1 MKVLFFSAADRRQ
14 DEIWNYTVEIWGEEQ
29 AVRYIEGLH
38 SAIAQAAEGN
48 LVWRNPMHPKLP
60 GIYFIRYEHHYVFFR
75 ELPNKVIGVISIL
88 HENMDL
94 PSRLEDD
101 LG

>member
-1 MKVLFFSAADRRQ
+1 MTYLFFSAADRHQ
-14 DEIWNYTVEIWGEEQ
+14 DEIWNYTAENWGEEQ

-48 LVWRNPMHPKLP
+48 MVWRNPMHPKLP
-60 GIYFIRYEHHYVFFR
+60 GIYFIRYEHHYVFFK

-88 HENMDL
+88 HEKMDL

-101 LG
+101 SG